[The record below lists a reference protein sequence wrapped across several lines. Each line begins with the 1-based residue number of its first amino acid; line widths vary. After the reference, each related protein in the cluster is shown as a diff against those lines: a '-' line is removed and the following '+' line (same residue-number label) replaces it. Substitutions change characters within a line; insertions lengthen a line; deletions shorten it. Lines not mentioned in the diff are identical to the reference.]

1 MYDGVSVRQDFSGGG
16 KILWWDVAR
25 LSQGPQRA
33 PTVRSDGNPSD
44 GSVFQADPKPSLR
57 GQLKRPANKVSDDIG
72 VTDDDVVRVLFL
84 RLFGLGEV
92 LLEGALDPGSV
103 RAKLSRVWLPK
114 VQRRFGR
121 KRSAFLKQLVHG
133 NGEGR

>member
-57 GQLKRPANKVSDDIG
+57 GQLKGPANKVSDDIG
-72 VTDDDVVRVLFL
+72 VTDDEFEGVLVLLPVGTVEILPEGRFNTGSVDVVRPLGL
-84 RLFGLGEV
+84 HAARLGRVGRTLSEYGV
-92 LLEGALDPGSV
+92 V
-103 RAKLSRVWLPK
+103 RKNQEAV
-114 VQRRFGR
+114 G
-121 KRSAFLKQLVHG
+121 
-133 NGEGR
+133 